1 MLTAILI
8 VHDYAL
14 ESSAFFGG
22 SKKVPRVGSLPSPD
36 MSKKESRDL
45 VEKKKKKKLPMNYDP
60 NVEPDPERWIPKR
73 ERIAFRKHLKR
84 ERRNKGEKFT
94 GAQGDNYDYS
104 SSRKATPK
112 SPHQKT
118 PQPTASRHQ
127 QQTRRQ
133 QRKENKK
140 KGF

>member
-1 MLTAILI
+1 
-8 VHDYAL
+8 
-14 ESSAFFGG
+14 ESG
-22 SKKVPRVGSLPSPD
+22 
-36 MSKKESRDL
+36 DL
-45 VEKKKKKKLPMNYDP
+45 VEKKKKKLPMNYDP

-84 ERRNKGEKFT
+84 QRRNKGEKFT
-94 GAQGDNYDYS
+94 GAQGDNYDY

-118 PQPTASRHQ
+118 PQPTASRYQ

-140 KGF
+140 KGFRPLGLDPRFFLCS

>member
-1 MLTAILI
+1 
-8 VHDYAL
+8 
-14 ESSAFFGG
+14 
-22 SKKVPRVGSLPSPD
+22 
-36 MSKKESRDL
+36 MSKKESGDL

-94 GAQGDNYDYS
+94 GAQDDNYDY

-112 SPHQKT
+112 SHIKNSST
-118 PQPTASRHQ
+118 HRLKAS
-127 QQTRRQ
+127 TTD
-133 QRKENKK
+133 EEATT
-140 KGF
+140 KGK